1 MPRSADRAFEILEVI
16 GASKKGLKHGEISQ
30 ALNIPK
36 SSVSKLLTSLVA
48 RDYLVIDTLTRVYSI
63 GPQVLSLANSY
74 LAGLDIVHIAQPI
87 IWKAMRETDES
98 ASLMIKSG
106 DEGLIVC
113 KEESPHIVIA
123 RLSIGARVP
132 LYASAGGKAI
142 LAFLSPEEV
151 DHYLSSVEL
160 APLTAT
166 TITNPD
172 ILRRELKLIRARG
185 LAHCNG
191 EQFEDLFSIAAP
203 VFGYDSRVVASV
215 GTPFPRIRSNTQRE
229 RLIEEVLRESSAELS
244 RKLGLRW
251 NSLSFRR

>member
-1 MPRSADRAFEILEVI
+1 MPRSTDRAFEILEII

-30 ALNIPK
+30 TLNIPK

-48 RDYLVIDTLTRVYSI
+48 RDYLVIDTVTRVYSI

-74 LAGLDIVHIAQPI
+74 LAGLDIIQIAQPI
-87 IWKAMRETDES
+87 IREAMVETGES

-166 TITNPD
+166 TITDPH

-203 VFGYDSRVVASV
+203 VFGWDGRVVASV

-229 RLIEEVLRESSAELS
+229 KIIEDVLRESSAEIS

-251 NSLSFRR
+251 NSLSFSK

>member
-1 MPRSADRAFEILEVI
+1 MSRSAERAFEILEIV
-16 GASKKGLKHGEISQ
+16 GASKNGLKHGEIAQ

-48 RDYLVIDTLTRVYSI
+48 RDYLVIDTVTRVYSI
-63 GPQVLSLANSY
+63 GPQVLSLSNSY

-87 IWKAMRETDES
+87 IWKVMRETDES

-142 LAFLSPEEV
+142 LAFLPSEEV

-160 APLTAT
+160 VPLTAT
-166 TITNPD
+166 TITDPH

-185 LAHCNG
+185 IAHCNG

-203 VFGYDSRVVASV
+203 VFGWDSRVVASV

-229 RLIEEVLRESSAELS
+229 RIIEDVLRKSSAELS

-251 NSLSFRR
+251 NSLSFSK

>member
-1 MPRSADRAFEILEVI
+1 MPRSTDRAFEILEII

-30 ALNIPK
+30 TLNIPK

-48 RDYLVIDTLTRVYSI
+48 RDYLVIDTVTRVYSI

-74 LAGLDIVHIAQPI
+74 LAGLDIIHIAQPI
-87 IWKAMRETDES
+87 IWKAMVETGES

-142 LAFLSPEEV
+142 LAFLSAEEV

-166 TITNPD
+166 TITNPG

-203 VFGYDSRVVASV
+203 VFGWDGRVVASV

-229 RLIEEVLRESSAELS
+229 RIIEDVLRRSSAEIS

-251 NSLSFRR
+251 NSLSFSK

>member
-1 MPRSADRAFEILEVI
+1 MPRSAERAFEILEII
-16 GASKKGLKHGEISQ
+16 GASKKGLKHGEIAQ

-36 SSVSKLLTSLVA
+36 SSVTKLLTSLVT
-48 RDYLVIDTLTRVYSI
+48 RDYLVIDTVTRVYSI

-74 LAGLDIVHIAQPI
+74 LAGLDIIHIAKPI

-132 LYASAGGKAI
+132 LYATAGGKAI
-142 LAFLSPEEV
+142 LAFLSSEEV

-160 APLTAT
+160 VPLTAT
-166 TITNPD
+166 TITKPD
-172 ILRRELKLIRARG
+172 MLRRELKLIRARG

-203 VFGYDSRVVASV
+203 VFGWDNRVVASV
-215 GTPFPRIRSNTQRE
+215 GTPFPRIRSNAENE
-229 RLIEEVLRESSAELS
+229 RKIENILLDSSAQIS
-244 RKLGLRW
+244 RRLGLK
-251 NSLSFRR
+251 

>member
-1 MPRSADRAFEILEVI
+1 MVRSADRAFEILEIV

-36 SSVSKLLTSLVA
+36 SSVSKLLASLVA
-48 RDYLVIDTLTRVYSI
+48 RDYLVIDTITRAYSI

-87 IWKAMRETDES
+87 IWEAMMKTGES
-98 ASLMIKSG
+98 ASLMIKRG

-113 KEESPHIVIA
+113 KEDSPHVVIA
-123 RLSIGARVP
+123 RLYIGTRVP
-132 LYASAGGKAI
+132 LYATAGGKAI
-142 LAFLSPEEV
+142 LAFLSSEEV

-160 APLTAT
+160 APLTET

-172 ILRRELKLIRARG
+172 ILRRELELIRARG

-191 EQFEDLFSIAAP
+191 EQFKDLVSIAAP
-203 VFGYDSRVVASV
+203 VFGYDGCVVASV
-215 GTPFPRIRSNTQRE
+215 GTPFPRIRSNTQNE
-229 RLIEEVLRESSAELS
+229 RIIEDVLRESSAEIS

-251 NSLSFRR
+251 NALSFSK